1 MIRYNGT
8 IYEKSLELLKILKF
22 DDKTW
27 NSLYRRIYGAISRNW
42 RDAEKNCLQKVTM
55 MIEDKTMEYKFV

>member
-22 DDKTW
+22 DDKIW
-27 NSLYRRIYGAISRNW
+27 NSLYRRIYSAISRNW
-42 RDAEKNCLQKVTM
+42 RDAEKNCLQKVMM